1 MEGKTAM
8 YIMIEIVYPLSQ
20 ENVEAAIEHY
30 FKATGNLLIGR
41 RIFDETGEVLL
52 VVLLVYPHV
61 SAFTTFLKDLLNQ
74 GRIKSY
80 EYMSHYLVI
89 FNLDTHLDIPTQMH
103 DFPLR
108 PGESW
113 FSAIDNPQQIYVA
126 LERYIMSSEQAA
138 WVLQHQVKWAYF
150 GK

>member
-1 MEGKTAM
+1 MEGSTTL
-8 YIMIEIVYPLSQ
+8 YIMIEIVYPLTE

-52 VVLLVYPHV
+52 VFLLVNPNM
-61 SAFTTFLKDLLNQ
+61 SAFTIFLKDLLDQ
-74 GRIKSY
+74 GKIKSY
-80 EYMSHYLVI
+80 EYLSHYLVI
-89 FNLDTHLDIPTQMH
+89 FDLYTHLDVKMQMH

-113 FSAIDNPQQIYVA
+113 FSAIDNPHRIYIA
-126 LERYIMSSEQAA
+126 LETYLMSPEQAA
-138 WVLQHQVKWAYF
+138 WVLQHEVKWAYF